1 MKLARYIPRR
11 SLVLLPVAALVC
23 LACAQATAEPLTL
36 KRAVQLALTH
46 STAMAQASAD
56 EQRVFASY
64 QEARN
69 QYVPQVVAGAGI
81 GDSWGYPLSL
91 EGSAPSLFNVSAQSA
106 LINPALRDFIRAARS
121 EYDATRDANKDRRSQ
136 VIQDTILSY
145 LELAKW
151 ERLTDHLREVQGDAL
166 KMEQIVNQRIQEGVD
181 SAQTGTQARLTS
193 ARARLRVT
201 QADGAADVLRSTL
214 SQLTGIPAASL
225 EIVPDS
231 VPQLPETEPAPDLGT
246 KTAQSS
252 PAVLFAKE
260 HATAQ
265 SFRARAEHR
274 SLWPSVDFA
283 TQYAVLAKY
292 NNWLDFFQNRAFER
306 NNATVGVVIRFPFL
320 NFSQRAHAQAAD
332 ADALRATKEVE
343 NTKNQVSQEVLKLQR
358 SVEQLKAAQDVSQ
371 LEYELAQSNVNAV
384 EIRMNSGSAG
394 IHDQADAR
402 TDLAEKFNSLED
414 AKFQLLRARIG
425 LLRATGELESWAQQ

>member
-1 MKLARYIPRR
+1 MKSADRIFARSSFFLAGV
-11 SLVLLPVAALVC
+11 LVFASAVAG
-23 LACAQATAEPLTL
+23 AEPLTL
-36 KRAVQLALTH
+36 RRAVQLALTH

-106 LINPALRDFIRAARS
+106 VLNPALRDYVHAART
-121 EYDATRDANKDRRSQ
+121 EYDATREANKDRRSQ
-136 VIQDTILSY
+136 VIQDTVLTY
-145 LELAKW
+145 LELVKW
-151 ERLTDHLREVQGDAL
+151 EKLTAHLRETQSDAV
-166 KMEQIVNQRIQEGVD
+166 KMEQIVMQRVQEGVD
-181 SAQTGTQARLTS
+181 SAQAGTQARLAT
-193 ARARLRVT
+193 ARAHLRVT
-201 QADGAADVLRSTL
+201 QAQGAADVLRGSL
-214 SQLTGIPAASL
+214 SQLTGIPKSSIETA
-225 EIVPDS
+225 PDS
-231 VPQLPETEPAPDLGT
+231 VPALPETDAANDLAA
-246 KTAQSS
+246 KTIQTN
-252 PAVLFAKE
+252 PAVLFAQE
-260 HATAQ
+260 HAIAQ
-265 SFRARAEHR
+265 GFRARAEHR
-274 SLWPSVDFA
+274 ALWPSLDFA
-283 TQYAVLAKY
+283 TQYAVLAKF
-292 NNWLDFFQNRAFER
+292 NNWTQFFPTKAFER

-332 ADALRATKEVE
+332 ADAIHATKEVE

-394 IHDQADAR
+394 IHDEADAR
-402 TDLAEKFNSLED
+402 TDLAEKFGSLED
-414 AKFQLLRARIG
+414 AKFQLQRARIG
-425 LLRATGELESWAQQ
+425 LLRATGDLESWTEK